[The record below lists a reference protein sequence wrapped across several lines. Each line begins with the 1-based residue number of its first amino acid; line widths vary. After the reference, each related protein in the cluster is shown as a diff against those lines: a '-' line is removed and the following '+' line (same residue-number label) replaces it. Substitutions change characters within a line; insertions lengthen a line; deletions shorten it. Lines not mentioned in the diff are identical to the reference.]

1 MQGTQWNSVL
11 PQVEGAACACSKKIE
26 AQGHLKGTEDIDS
39 ASGVWAGTISMTQR
53 VTHTSVI
60 E

>member
-1 MQGTQWNSVL
+1 MSQT
-11 PQVEGAACACSKKIE
+11 GACTTCACTKKIE

-53 VTHTSVI
+53 VMHANIV